1 MKKNKEP
8 AIIKRDT
15 VNNWAK
21 STYIPAQNV
30 IIIMDKEDGGVLL
43 KIGDGQTNVNDLP
56 DILKNK
62 SNPPLKKLKKLN
74 QIIQYMICMMQT
86 QFIV

>member
-1 MKKNKEP
+1 MSKKNKEP

-30 IIIMDKEDGGVLL
+30 IIIMDKNDGGVFL
-43 KIGDGQTNVNDLP
+43 KIGDGETNVNDLP
-56 DILKNK
+56 DILNK
-62 SNPPLKKLKKLN
+62 EIQPPLRQKVSEDGVLIL
-74 QIIQYMICMMQT
+74 
-86 QFIV
+86 

>member
-62 SNPPLKKLKKLN
+62 SNPPLNKKVSEDGILIL
-74 QIIQYMICMMQT
+74 
-86 QFIV
+86 

>member
-43 KIGDGQTNVNDLP
+43 KIGDGVTNVNDLP
-56 DILKNK
+56 DILKND
-62 SNPPLKKLKKLN
+62 SNPPLNRKVSEDGILIL
-74 QIIQYMICMMQT
+74 
-86 QFIV
+86 

>member
-30 IIIMDKEDGGVLL
+30 IIIMDKQDGGVLL
-43 KIGDGQTNVNDLP
+43 KIGDGETNVNDLP

-62 SNPPLKKLKKLN
+62 NKPPLNPKVNEENILV
-74 QIIQYMICMMQT
+74 
-86 QFIV
+86 F

>member
-1 MKKNKEP
+1 MKIKKET

-15 VNNWAK
+15 VSNWAK

-43 KIGDGQTNVNDLP
+43 KIGDGETNVNDLP
-56 DILKNK
+56 DILKND
-62 SNPPLKKLKKLN
+62 SNPPLKRKVNEDGILTL
-74 QIIQYMICMMQT
+74 
-86 QFIV
+86 

>member
-43 KIGDGQTNVNDLP
+43 KIGDGETNVNDLP
-56 DILKNK
+56 DILKNE
-62 SNPPLKKLKKLN
+62 SNPPLNRKVSEDGILIL
-74 QIIQYMICMMQT
+74 
-86 QFIV
+86 

>member
-30 IIIMDKEDGGVLL
+30 IIIMDKEDVVVLL
-43 KIGDGQTNVNDLP
+43 KIGYVNFFFIELP
-56 DILKNK
+56 NILKND
-62 SNPPLKKLKKLN
+62 SNPPLNRKVSEDGIL
-74 QIIQYMICMMQT
+74 IR
-86 QFIV
+86 

>member
-1 MKKNKEP
+1 MSKKNKEP

-21 STYIPAQNV
+21 SNYIPAQNV

-43 KIGDGQTNVNDLP
+43 KIGNGKTNVNDLP
-56 DILKNK
+56 DILKNE
-62 SNPPLKKLKKLN
+62 SNSPLKRKVNEEGVLLL
-74 QIIQYMICMMQT
+74 
-86 QFIV
+86 

>member
-62 SNPPLKKLKKLN
+62 SNPPFKRKVNEDGILTL
-74 QIIQYMICMMQT
+74 
-86 QFIV
+86 

>member
-21 STYIPAQNV
+21 SVYVPQQNV
-30 IIIMDKEDGGVLL
+30 IIIMDKEDGSVGVM
-43 KIGDGQTNVNDLP
+43 IGDGVTNVNDLP
-56 DILKNK
+56 DILKNDYK
-62 SNPPLKKLKKLN
+62 PFLMPKVNEENVL
-74 QIIQYMICMMQT
+74 I
-86 QFIV
+86 F

>member
-30 IIIMDKEDGGVLL
+30 IIIMDKEDGGILL
-43 KIGDGQTNVNDLP
+43 KIGDGKTNVNELP
-56 DILKNK
+56 DILKND
-62 SNPPLKKLKKLN
+62 SNPPLNRKVSEDGILIL
-74 QIIQYMICMMQT
+74 
-86 QFIV
+86 

>member
-62 SNPPLKKLKKLN
+62 SNPPLNRKVSEDGILIL
-74 QIIQYMICMMQT
+74 
-86 QFIV
+86 

>member
-43 KIGDGQTNVNDLP
+43 KIGDGKTNVNDLP
-56 DILKNK
+56 DILKNG
-62 SNPPLKKLKKLN
+62 SNPPLKRKVSEDGILIL
-74 QIIQYMICMMQT
+74 
-86 QFIV
+86 

>member
-43 KIGDGQTNVNDLP
+43 KIGDGVTNVNDLP
-56 DILKNK
+56 DILDNK
-62 SNPPLKKLKKLN
+62 SNPPLKRKVDKNGVLLL
-74 QIIQYMICMMQT
+74 
-86 QFIV
+86 